1 MDALP
6 SGRMLGQKMQGL
18 VAFSQ
23 VRPFERLVV
32 GETEG
37 DGTSAGTLKV
47 ELNSMKLVGLLG
59 YRRGKA
65 EGNRTEVGP
74 EPGVSQGNRAPT
86 LAGTGDGSVL

>member
-6 SGRMLGQKMQGL
+6 SGRMLGQKVQGL

-23 VRPFERLVV
+23 IRAFERFVV

-37 DGTSAGTLKV
+37 DGTGAGTLKV

-59 YRRGKA
+59 FRWG
-65 EGNRTEVGP
+65 
-74 EPGVSQGNRAPT
+74 
-86 LAGTGDGSVL
+86 